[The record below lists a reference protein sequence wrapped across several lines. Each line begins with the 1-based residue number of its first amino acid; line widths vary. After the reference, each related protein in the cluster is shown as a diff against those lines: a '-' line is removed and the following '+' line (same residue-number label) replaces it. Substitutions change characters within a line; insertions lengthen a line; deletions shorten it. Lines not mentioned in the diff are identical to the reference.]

1 MRKFILLI
9 LVTVGLTSCNTTG
22 PPDPPPPPPI
32 VEEPIL
38 KLELDDAHCTEA
50 WIMLKTEKLTIPAE
64 LNLKQFYPDGDSISQ
79 IINLISKDTLLY
91 FDSLYP
97 KQTYKYQ
104 VTGNWYPKPD
114 SLRQVASNKVSVTTM
129 DTTSHNFTFEM
140 YTFGGEIGGSVL
152 YDVAI
157 INENNIWAVGDILIK
172 SDTSETGYIQYNA
185 VHWNGS
191 HWQLKR
197 IRYYGGCSS
206 VEYPPLNAIW
216 AFSENNIVITNGG
229 SIGWFNG
236 ETVNLDCRVYPL
248 LTGAINK
255 IWGTSINNLYAV
267 GNLGTI
273 VHYNGMSWRKIESH
287 TTLNINDIWGDYNP
301 KTKEWEIL
309 AVASDYPSSL
319 NKEILKIVNE
329 TVFKLP
335 TSDQMEPLYT
345 VWFMPNKQYYV
356 AGSGIYQKR
365 LLTDLYWKNDP
376 TDITGFATTCIRGN
390 NINDVF
396 GVGAFGD
403 FVHFNGVR
411 WKQYQEP
418 YLYNG
423 AYTKVAVKG
432 DLVVAVGGNQVSLA
446 SEAVILIGRR

>member
-1 MRKFILLI
+1 MKEIIILLNI
-9 LVTVGLTSCNTTG
+9 LLVSLIGCNKPTE
-22 PPDPPPPPPI
+22 PPAPPPPI
-32 VEEPIL
+32 FDEPTL
-38 KLELDDAHCTEA
+38 RLEFDDAHCTEA
-50 WIMLKTEKLTIPAE
+50 WIKFTSTKLKIP
-64 LNLKQFYPDGDSISQ
+64 NTVTLKQYNPNGDSLIHT
-79 IINLISKDTLLY
+79 INLITQDTLLHI
-91 FDSLYP
+91 DSLLP
-97 KQTYKYQ
+97 NKTYRYRAEAIA
-104 VTGNWYPKPD
+104 N
-114 SLRQVASNKVSVTTM
+114 NKVYTTNELIVQTM
-129 DTTSHNFTFEM
+129 DTTIHNFTFEM

>member
-1 MRKFILLI
+1 MKEIIILLNII
-9 LVTVGLTSCNTTG
+9 LVILIGCKKPTE
-22 PPDPPPPPPI
+22 PPDPPPPPPPI

-50 WIMLKTEKLTIPAE
+50 WILFTSTKLKTPNTLT
-64 LNLKQFYPDGDSISQ
+64 LKQFNPNGDSLIRTIN
-79 IINLISKDTLLY
+79 IITPDTMLY
-91 FDSLYP
+91 IDSLLP
-97 KQTYKYQ
+97 KKTYRYK
-104 VTGNWYPKPD
+104 VEATAN
-114 SLRQVASNKVSVTTM
+114 NKVYTTNELIVQTM
-129 DTTSHNFTFEM
+129 DTTIHNFTFEM